1 MLQTN
6 DKVLQKLLLEKS
18 RLVDMIKNLE
28 TFMCTADFTTLPVGQ
43 SQLLLEQHS
52 VMKRY
57 NEVLLKRVMLLRSVQ
72 SNEDRMKK
80 IKADTDRCIAKYWR
94 KEE

>member
-6 DKVLQKLLLEKS
+6 DQVLQKLLLERS
-18 RLVDMIKNLE
+18 RLVDLIKNLE
-28 TFMCTADFTTLPVGQ
+28 TFMCTADYTCLPKEQ
-43 SQLLLEQHS
+43 TQLLLEQHS
-52 VMKRY
+52 IMKQY
-57 NEVLLKRVMLLRSVQ
+57 NEVLLKRIMLLRDVQ